1 MNKMKRLPSF
11 SPPEP
16 SWGRMFD
23 PLPRRFCPLAA
34 RCCCRRSDKKK
45 RGGAGGGSGESGG
58 GATHCNQACK
68 HTSQLFRHH
77 AAFSNVH
84 KQPHRHPVGPAPV
97 PVAAA
102 ADARWHSSLT
112 SPLCYSLGSS
122 LSWDMRWAFVESFCP
137 LFSRPI
143 ISALRRAYF
152 LTGLRHN

>member
-34 RCCCRRSDKKK
+34 RCCSDKKK
-45 RGGAGGGSGESGG
+45 REGGVGEGRHT
-58 GATHCNQACK
+58 ATK
-68 HTSQLFRHH
+68 HVNIHH
-77 AAFSNVH
+77 NFSATT
-84 KQPHRHPVGPAPV
+84 QPFQTYTNSHTDTLLVRPRV